1 MRFLAT
7 LIVFLLCFTSTVF
20 SATNNTQG
28 GTPSYTKE
36 LVSLPSLD
44 TPIQPIATAP
54 VANLSNALAPNA
66 ATVGTPANGY
76 GKMLQSLTGI
86 DANKAVA
93 KKHKLSLG
101 QKLSLLKQVKKFNK
115 ESQSPAG
122 GKSQIIA
129 LILVIVLGG
138 FGIHRFYLG
147 YPVIGIIQLL
157 TAGGCGIWWLI
168 DLIRIVTGDLQP
180 NGGSYSETL

>member
-115 ESQSPAG
+115 ESQSPTQ
-122 GKSQIIA
+122 GKSQ
-129 LILVIVLGG
+129 V
-138 FGIHRFYLG
+138 
-147 YPVIGIIQLL
+147 
-157 TAGGCGIWWLI
+157 
-168 DLIRIVTGDLQP
+168 GD
-180 NGGSYSETL
+180 NKRA

>member
-54 VANLSNALAPNA
+54 SNVTEPKP
-66 ATVGTPANGY
+66 TVT
-76 GKMLQSLTGI
+76 KLEKTMQSLN
-86 DANKAVA
+86 NK
-93 KKHKLSLG
+93 KMNLL
-101 QKLSLLKQVKKFNK
+101 QKLSLLRKIQATPKQTPNTNEGGNADGLAIASLATGVGGLVLAFIPYLGWIGLAACICGIIFGVSAKKK
-115 ESQSPAG
+115 GTAKRGMATAG
-122 GKSQIIA
+122 MICGIIGCA
-129 LILVIVLGG
+129 LFVLGLVILAS
-138 FGIHRFYLG
+138 FLAA
-147 YPVIGIIQLL
+147 L
-157 TAGGCGIWWLI
+157 
-168 DLIRIVTGDLQP
+168 
-180 NGGSYSETL
+180 